1 MDCKKPEQEDK
12 QAEALDSGKPMVQ
25 MRPDDSD
32 ESVTTPPNDEEV
44 QKSVE
49 TMNPDENSMNSR
61 G

>member
-1 MDCKKPEQEDK
+1 MDCKNPERKDK

-25 MRPDDSD
+25 MRPDESD
-32 ESVTTPPNDEEV
+32 ESIATPPNDEEV